1 VDQRRGGGEDAR
13 DVDQHALPPI
23 RSGDIRAEGPRPFRI
38 RLSEIEDYIERS
50 RLSAASTIAAVTKST
65 GEDWVGAPAL
75 ARELGIML
83 RTLYKILDFG
93 ELPSYK
99 LGRVIRIRRSDVEEY
114 LESVRVR
121 PGDLAHLYAPGENDQ
136 GKA

>member
-1 VDQRRGGGEDAR
+1 M
-13 DVDQHALPPI
+13 
-23 RSGDIRAEGPRPFRI
+23 
-38 RLSEIEDYIERS
+38 
-50 RLSAASTIAAVTKST
+50 TKST

-83 RTLYKILDFG
+83 RTLYKILDYG

-121 PGDLAHLYAPGENDQ
+121 PGDLAHLYAPAENDQ